1 MFDNRNLLR
10 ELKLAAERAK
20 IPGGCNF
27 TTLRHTFASWL
38 TMKGVSLHKISKFL
52 GHSSVTTTEKHY
64 AGLVPE
70 SLHAD
75 IERLGG

>member
-1 MFDNRNLLR
+1 MKKKRYT
-10 ELKLAAERAK
+10 EEQIAY
-20 IPGGCNF
+20 
-27 TTLRHTFASWL
+27 TLRHTFASWL

-70 SLHAD
+70 SLHED
-75 IERLGG
+75 IEKLGS

>member
-1 MFDNRNLLR
+1 
-10 ELKLAAERAK
+10 
-20 IPGGCNF
+20 
-27 TTLRHTFASWL
+27 
-38 TMKGVSLHKISKFL
+38 MKGVSLHKISKFL

-75 IERLGG
+75 IEKLCG